1 MGAWIN
7 FTNHIHISN
16 ESHENG
22 AMSFVGY
29 KDITPEI
36 IEEIAQNK
44 KIKCIQI
51 SQELPEKAYSVIDR
65 ILEKRPDLYFRVF
78 NIYGDKTFD
87 LSILGQMP
95 HLSKVRID
103 AHLREN
109 KNAINIEYLCELP
122 GLKGLH
128 LDLFDRQDY
137 SFMNN
142 LSSDLEELIFFA
154 DTMGGAIQ
162 FDCEWLL
169 QYKKLNSLF
178 LGKKAKKHLESIGRI
193 SELKSLTLREIKV
206 SDFSFLKELQ
216 LKAFRLWWC
225 GNTDLSGIG
234 ELKSLRELELW
245 RIMKLENIDFVS
257 SLVNLETLQLRD
269 LKHVTTLPDLSNL
282 VKLTD
287 IQTYNVPIDL
297 DTLDESV
304 RGLIHPYRY

>member
-109 KNAINIEYLCELP
+109 KNAINIEYLC
-122 GLKGLH
+122 
-128 LDLFDRQDY
+128 
-137 SFMNN
+137 
-142 LSSDLEELIFFA
+142 
-154 DTMGGAIQ
+154 
-162 FDCEWLL
+162 
-169 QYKKLNSLF
+169 
-178 LGKKAKKHLESIGRI
+178 
-193 SELKSLTLREIKV
+193 
-206 SDFSFLKELQ
+206 
-216 LKAFRLWWC
+216 
-225 GNTDLSGIG
+225 
-234 ELKSLRELELW
+234 
-245 RIMKLENIDFVS
+245 
-257 SLVNLETLQLRD
+257 
-269 LKHVTTLPDLSNL
+269 
-282 VKLTD
+282 
-287 IQTYNVPIDL
+287 
-297 DTLDESV
+297 
-304 RGLIHPYRY
+304 